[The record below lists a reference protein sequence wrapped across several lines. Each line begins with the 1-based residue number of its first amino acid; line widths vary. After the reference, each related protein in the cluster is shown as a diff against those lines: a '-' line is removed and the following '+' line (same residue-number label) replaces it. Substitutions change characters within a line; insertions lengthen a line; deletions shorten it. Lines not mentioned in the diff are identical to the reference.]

1 MEYLG
6 LCCVEIKIGQEG
18 NYQRIL
24 SDSKPLSENELAE
37 ETQVSDHRRHCEKE
51 EWGTRDTK
59 VITCFSKDVM
69 VSAEAGEN
77 EFQKNHYFYLGV
89 NYSSVSALKI

>member
-1 MEYLG
+1 M
-6 LCCVEIKIGQEG
+6 EIKIGQEG

-51 EWGTRDTK
+51 E
-59 VITCFSKDVM
+59 
-69 VSAEAGEN
+69 
-77 EFQKNHYFYLGV
+77 
-89 NYSSVSALKI
+89 